1 MNKSNTMA
9 QLDEEFIYTWE
20 RRYDDHESDEPEY
33 QRLIWCVNRD
43 MEIGGSINIET
54 FKDIWK
60 WKKAWR
66 VFGKI
71 DLSQFDTEYRDAFL
85 RASRKLTGNP
95 LQYLCGPSHKLPGIA
110 EPTASTILHFILPSE
125 IPIIDIR
132 TVETL
137 FLFKR
142 ISFVKRSQFYQ
153 GYPEFRAAI
162 SRIHDTFPKF
172 TLRQIDRALF
182 SFHKINRTSW
192 SL

>member
-1 MNKSNTMA
+1 MNISSTTER
-9 QLDEEFIYTWE
+9 LDEEFIYTWE
-20 RRYDDHESDEPEY
+20 RRYDDHESDEPDY
-33 QRLIWCVNRD
+33 QRLIRRVNRD
-43 MEIGGSINIET
+43 MEIIGSIDIET

-71 DLSQFDTEYRDAFL
+71 DLSLFDTKYRDAFL
-85 RASRKLTGNP
+85 RASQNLTGNP

-137 FLFKR
+137 FFLKR
-142 ISFVKRSQFYQ
+142 ISFVKRSNFYQ
-153 GYPEFRAAI
+153 GYPEFRATI
-162 SRIHDTFPKF
+162 SKIHDTFPKF

-182 SFHKINRTSW
+182 SFHKINRSSW
-192 SL
+192 NL